1 MNLIFCLGNRAFKSD
16 VVIILDAAAAAA
28 AGGDEF
34 TVEGTLLL
42 STSMPSLLDVLS
54 SSTDVTNNLVIVN
67 GRVVCAGATEDVD
80 NIDIDDDTDDFILNV
95 DAS

>member
-16 VVIILDAAAAAA
+16 VVITLDAAAAAV
-28 AGGDEF
+28 GGDEF
-34 TVEGTLLL
+34 TVEGRLL
-42 STSMPSLLDVLS
+42 STPMSSILDVLS

-80 NIDIDDDTDDFILNV
+80 NIDIDDDTEDFILNV